1 MQDQIKDI
9 DRLLDIQ
16 EFSNLILEHTANVD
30 EQEFYNNRLLQLA
43 LLKMLENIGEAAYQL
58 SRKTRSEFSEL
69 EWDKMIAARHVYVH
83 DYFKVDWTR
92 IWVSLN
98 TIDFK
103 DIIQKTDD
111 VIKILKTRFFIQ

>member
-16 EFSNLILEHTANVD
+16 EFSNLILEHMANIE
-30 EQEFYNNRLLQLA
+30 EQQFYNSRLLQFA
-43 LLKMLENIGEAAYQL
+43 LLKMLENIGEAAYQI
-58 SRKTRSEFSEL
+58 SRATRAEFTVM
-69 EWDKMIAARHVYVH
+69 EWDKMIGARHVYVH
-83 DYFKVDWTR
+83 DYFKVDWTK

-103 DIIQKTDD
+103 EISGKAEGI
-111 VIKILKTRFFIQ
+111 IKILKRRFSL